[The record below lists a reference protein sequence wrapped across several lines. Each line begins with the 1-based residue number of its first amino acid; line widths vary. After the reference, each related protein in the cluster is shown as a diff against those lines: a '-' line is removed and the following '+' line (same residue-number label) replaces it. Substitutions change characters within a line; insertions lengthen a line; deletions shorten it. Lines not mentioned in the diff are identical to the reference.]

1 MRAHSRVR
9 IFSYVVDCAYLARV
23 EVHRRPLLEMSHE
36 GSSFAGRP
44 PGWVE
49 LKSIKRMKTA
59 SEMTSLSPD
68 AIRRKYPDLV
78 VKLSPKR
85 DGMSMENIISIM
97 NGTAKRV
104 ARRP

>member
-1 MRAHSRVR
+1 
-9 IFSYVVDCAYLARV
+9 
-23 EVHRRPLLEMSHE
+23 MSNE
-36 GSSFAGRP
+36 GSFAGRSP
-44 PGWVE
+44 SWVE

-68 AIRRKYPDLV
+68 AIRSNYPDLV

-85 DGMSMENIISIM
+85 DGMSMENILSIM

-104 ARRP
+104 ARRT